1 VFAQA
6 TAKMGMVGGT
16 VGGELELN
24 CMAGKLGAKA
34 MYGFGTSGS
43 TPRSP
48 VKGATVSY
56 GM

>member
-6 TAKMGMVGGT
+6 TAKMGT

-43 TPRSP
+43 TPRRR